1 MSGQI
6 LISIMQKKGKI
17 VIHFENLCQDIWT
30 LAD

>member
-1 MSGQI
+1 
-6 LISIMQKKGKI
+6 MQKKGKI